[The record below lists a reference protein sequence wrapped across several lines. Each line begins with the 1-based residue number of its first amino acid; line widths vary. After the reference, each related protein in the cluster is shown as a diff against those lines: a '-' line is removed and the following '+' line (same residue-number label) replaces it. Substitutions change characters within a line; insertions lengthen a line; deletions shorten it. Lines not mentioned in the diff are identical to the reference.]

1 MAESAAMLR
10 MMWLSLALSTASLG
24 ACHHEPKPIMAPGE
38 VPPLPPASGTPI
50 GYLLDNAGQLKLDG
64 AQREK
69 LQAIDTSL
77 SARNDAI
84 DTQLREIEKPEEEPE
99 EPRKKGDPP
108 PKPKNMAPGAQ
119 LVHTTQDSSKLH
131 AAKSAN
137 NEDALKKAFA
147 ILDPAQ
153 QAAARKLLDDRGI
166 NSPSPGKSPAQ
177 PPPPTTPEDNGG
189 VPLEP

>member
-1 MAESAAMLR
+1 MLR
-10 MMWLSLALSTASLG
+10 TMWLGLALATA
-24 ACHHEPKPIMAPGE
+24 ACHQEPKPIVIPGE
-38 VPPLPPASGTPI
+38 VPPLPPASGTPV
-50 GYLLDNAGQLKLDG
+50 GYLLDNAGQLKLQPE
-64 AQREK
+64 QREK

-99 EPRKKGDPP
+99 EPRKKNDPP

-119 LVHTTQDSSKLH
+119 PIHTTADSGKLH
-131 AAKSAN
+131 AAKAAN

-153 QAAARKLLDDRGI
+153 QAAARKLLDERGI
-166 NSPSPGKSPAQ
+166 ASPGGAAQ
-177 PPPPTTPEDNGG
+177 PPPRTEDNGG

>member
-1 MAESAAMLR
+1 MLR
-10 MMWLSLALSTASLG
+10 TMWMLLALSVG
-24 ACHHEPKPIMAPGE
+24 ACHQETKPIMVPGE
-38 VPPLPPASGTPI
+38 VQPLPPASGTPI
-50 GYLLDNAGQLKLDG
+50 GYLLDNAGTLKLDG
-64 AQREK
+64 DQREK

-77 SARNDAI
+77 SARNDAL
-84 DTQLREIEKPEEEPE
+84 DTQIREIEKPEDEQE

-119 LVHTTQDSSKLH
+119 LVHTTADSSKLH

-147 ILDPAQ
+147 ILDATQ

-166 NSPSPGKSPAQ
+166 ASPGGAAM
-177 PPPPTTPEDNGG
+177 PPPKTEDNGG

>member
-1 MAESAAMLR
+1 MLR
-10 MMWLSLALSTASLG
+10 MMWLTLALSTATLG
-24 ACHHEPKPIMAPGE
+24 ACQHEAKPIMAPGE

-64 AQREK
+64 DQREK
-69 LQAIDTSL
+69 LQALDTSL

-84 DTQLREIEKPEEEPE
+84 DTQLREIEKPEEDE
-99 EPRKKGDPP
+99 EGPPKRGDPP
-108 PKPKNMAPGAQ
+108 RKPKNMAPGAQ

-131 AAKSAN
+131 QAKSAN

-147 ILDPAQ
+147 VLDASQ
-153 QAAARKLLDDRGI
+153 QALARKLLDERGI
-166 NSPSPGKSPAQ
+166 ISPAGSAQ
-177 PPPPTTPEDNGG
+177 PPPRTEDNGG

>member
-1 MAESAAMLR
+1 MFR
-10 MMWLSLALSTASLG
+10 TMWLSLALASAG
-24 ACHHEPKPIMAPGE
+24 ACHQEPKPIMIPGE

-50 GYLLDNAGQLKLDG
+50 GYLLDNAGQLKLQPE
-64 AQREK
+64 QREK
-69 LQAIDTSL
+69 LQALDTSL
-77 SARNDAI
+77 SARNDAL
-84 DTQLREIEKPEEEPE
+84 DTQIREIEKPEEEPE

-119 LVHTTQDSSKLH
+119 PVHTTADSSKLH
-131 AAKSAN
+131 AAKTAN

-153 QAAARKLLDDRGI
+153 QATARKLLDERGI
-166 NSPSPGKSPAQ
+166 SSPGGAGPGQ
-177 PPPPTTPEDNGG
+177 PPPPKTEDNGG